1 MEYVTPMHLAMAI
14 PLTIAATY
22 ACMKVKRKLEEKIPG
37 TPLLSPE
44 EHKQLREQTLCFTIM
59 PHEQETIHK
68 S

>member
-1 MEYVTPMHLAMAI
+1 MEYVTTMHLAMVI

-44 EHKQLREQTLCFTIM
+44 EHKKLREQTLCFAIM
-59 PHEQETIHK
+59 PH
-68 S
+68 